1 MKQLVSIL
9 GYIVV
14 CGYLVKIFFQMY
26 LRHKRGADL
35 GLGPGNS
42 LNIEYFKSIKDKV
55 DPKFD
60 LLKKLLNVIHWLVI
74 PYLVL
79 CFLYVL
85 FLYVSK
91 APQKI

>member
-1 MKQLVSIL
+1 MQILALVRVI
-9 GYIVV
+9 
-14 CGYLVKIFFQMY
+14 
-26 LRHKRGADL
+26 
-35 GLGPGNS
+35 

-91 APQKI
+91 APQKYDIIKVQ